1 MITIYSSDG
10 CPKCRVLKM
19 KLEQKGM
26 EYTDCK
32 DEEKMVEMGL
42 TSLPVMD
49 VDGELLTFEQAVKFV
64 NGR

>member
-1 MITIYSSDG
+1 
-10 CPKCRVLKM
+10 M